1 MTDAAFQATFSDFK
15 IVKGRKV
22 CQVVLE
28 VALEHAD
35 AALKVLGGV
44 PRPDAETWVGVARL
58 VVKPAP
64 DKPPRQ
70 RLTSERA
77 AMLCRDEAF
86 QRWIHPYP
94 AVAEIAPSETTAAE
108 ALRTNLGVYS
118 RRELDTDPAARARFE
133 ALEAEYLQSTG
144 RMAHER

>member
-1 MTDAAFQATFSDFK
+1 MTDAFQATFSDFK

-28 VALEHAD
+28 VALENAD

-64 DKPPRQ
+64 DKPERSASQ
-70 RLTSERA
+70 RA
-77 AMLCRDEAF
+77 WALCQSMRFGE
-86 QRWIHPYP
+86 WIGETLSGNPEY
-94 AVAEIAPSETTAAE
+94 VAET
-108 ALRTNLGVYS
+108 LRHKLGIQS

-133 ALEAEYLQSTG
+133 ALEAEYKEAS
-144 RMAHER
+144 R

>member
-1 MTDAAFQATFSDFK
+1 MTDAFQATFSDFK

-28 VALEHAD
+28 VALENAD

-64 DKPPRQ
+64 EKPKRE

-77 AMLCRDEAF
+77 AMLCHDGEFIAWFLNKYPR
-86 QRWIHPYP
+86 RHPQQDPIDTFRIY
-94 AVAEIAPSETTAAE
+94 
-108 ALRTNLGVYS
+108 LGVKS
-118 RRELDTDPAARARFE
+118 RSELDTDPAARARFE
-133 ALEAEYLQSTG
+133 QLEAEYKEAS
-144 RMAHER
+144 R